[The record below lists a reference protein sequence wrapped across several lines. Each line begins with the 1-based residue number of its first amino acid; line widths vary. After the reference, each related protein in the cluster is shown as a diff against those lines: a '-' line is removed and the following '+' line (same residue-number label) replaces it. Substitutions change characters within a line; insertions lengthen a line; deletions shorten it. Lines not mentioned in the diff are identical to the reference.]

1 MPDMKNAEAAK
12 VLTEMVDALGENNML
27 RYTKAIRVALN
38 ALSAL
43 TPKTDENGHALC
55 GCGGKLQYDYYYESD
70 DLNCGET
77 HSISCSNQDCWI
89 EITANSKAEVFKKWD
104 TAMGL
109 RRDA

>member
-1 MPDMKNAEAAK
+1 MPDMTNKEAAK

-43 TPKTDENGHALC
+43 TPKVDEHGCWHCWNIEAHKIEYVTAVKDKGGRPMNTPVDVPYRYCPSC
-55 GCGGKLQYDYYYESD
+55 GRKL
-70 DLNCGET
+70 
-77 HSISCSNQDCWI
+77 
-89 EITANSKAEVFKKWD
+89 
-104 TAMGL
+104 GL